1 MWLESEI
8 GRGSTFH
15 FTANFAVSNQPRGR
29 VQLPETETLHDLA
42 VLVVDD
48 NATNRRILHETLL
61 RWNMR
66 PVLAESGG
74 QALEIMHQH
83 ADAGDRF
90 ALILLDA
97 QMPGMDGF
105 ALARQIHQDPMLA
118 GPRIMMLSSLDLKS
132 LSPELR
138 ETGHYVTKPVTRPTL
153 LKAIFQV
160 LEEGSAK
167 PPEVSRS
174 IPRRATIERS
184 LHVLLA
190 EDNAVNQK
198 VVARLLQKQG
208 HSVVM
213 SSNGQEALSAYA
225 REAFDLVLMDVQMPE
240 MNGYE
245 STQPIR
251 TQEQQTGH
259 HVPIIALTAHALK
272 GDREICLQAGMDD
285 YPGKPVHLQELIG
298 VLEHWGKR
306 ASEHALEN
314 NVLPRV

>member
-1 MWLESEI
+1 
-8 GRGSTFH
+8 
-15 FTANFAVSNQPRGR
+15 
-29 VQLPETETLHDLA
+29 LHDLA

-48 NATNRRILHETLL
+48 NATNRRILYETLL
-61 RWNMR
+61 RWKMR
-66 PVLAESGG
+66 PVLAESGEE
-74 QALEIMHQH
+74 ALKIMHQR

-90 ALILLDA
+90 ALVLLDA
-97 QMPGMDGF
+97 QMPGMYGF
-105 ALARQIHQDPMLA
+105 AVAREIHQNPMLA

-153 LKAIFQV
+153 LKAILNV
-160 LEEGSAK
+160 LEGGYAK
-167 PPEVSRS
+167 PSEVSRS
-174 IPRRATIERS
+174 IPLRASGGRS

-208 HSVVM
+208 HSVVI

-225 REAFDLVLMDVQMPE
+225 REAFDLILMDVQMPE

-245 STQPIR
+245 STQAIR
-251 TQEQQTGH
+251 GLEQETGQ

-285 YPGKPVHLQELIG
+285 YLGKPVHLQELIA

-306 ASEHALEN
+306 ASEYALDHD
-314 NVLPRV
+314 VIPLG